1 MIGVTHWQMIV
12 ALMLGSFVAAPFA
25 AKLAGRLPR
34 KTAYLL
40 LGILVII
47 WSVRILIKIL

>member
-1 MIGVTHWQMIV
+1 MIGVSHWQTIL
-12 ALMLGSFVAAPFA
+12 ALVIGGLVAAPLA
-25 AKLAGRLPR
+25 AKLAGKLPK

-47 WSVRILIKIL
+47 WSIRILIKIV